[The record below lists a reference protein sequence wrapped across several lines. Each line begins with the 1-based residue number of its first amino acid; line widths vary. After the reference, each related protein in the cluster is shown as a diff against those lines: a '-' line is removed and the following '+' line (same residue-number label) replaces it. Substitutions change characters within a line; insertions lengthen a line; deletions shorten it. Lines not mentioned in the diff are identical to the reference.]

1 MRNMKFHQRFQ
12 SIFSSVGDELA
23 GSIIVVGGDGRY
35 FLKEA
40 ILKIISIAAGN
51 KVRKLIIGQNGILST
66 PALSAIVRAKKAL
79 GGILL
84 TGNDKNI

>member
-1 MRNMKFHQRFQ
+1 M
-12 SIFSSVGDELA
+12 GDELA

-40 ILKIISIAAGN
+40 IHKIISIAAGN
-51 KVRKLIIGQNGILST
+51 KVRKLIIGQAGILST
-66 PALSAIVRAKKAL
+66 PALSAIIRSRKAL

-84 TGNDKNI
+84 TGMDLIISNVCQARVLDIFYIIY